1 MSELGA
7 GTEGS
12 SGGFSAIVSASS
24 KHLENATSLHNSNG
38 IVIVEN
44 EQFSA
49 SLNPDFRHAKNLR
62 EIVTMYNRISSA
74 IESCV
79 LDDKFPFVISGDHSN
94 AGGTVSGLKRSWMNS
109 RIGLV
114 WIDAH
119 ADLHSPFTTPS
130 GNVHGMPVATAIK
143 ENNIENAIN
152 QPSDK
157 TIDLWS
163 KLLGDERRVNPS
175 DVAYVGLRSVED
187 AESFLIQKYGMGVHT
202 VKELRNRGVDKV
214 IRDIELQLDKCDV
227 IYVSFDV
234 DSMDPSVSNGTGTP
248 VNDGLSKKEALEL
261 LQTLASH
268 SKVKCIEFTEINPSL
283 DSIGEPMGEVASHL
297 FHETI
302 NCLNKRLSK

>member
-24 KHLENATSLHNSNG
+24 NHLENTTSVYNF
-38 IVIVEN
+38 IDTIKVEN
-44 EQFSA
+44 EQFST
-49 SLNPDFRHAKNLR
+49 SLNPDFSHAKNLR
-62 EIVTMYNRISSA
+62 EIVTMYNRISIA
-74 IESCV
+74 IENSV
-79 LDDKFPFVISGDHSN
+79 SDDKFPFVISGDHSN
-94 AGGTVSGLKRSWMNS
+94 AGGTIRGLKSSWMNS

-157 TIDLWS
+157 IIDLWG
-163 KLLGDERRVNPS
+163 KLSGDERRVNPS
-175 DVAYVGLRSVED
+175 DIAYVGLRSVED

-202 VKELRNRGVDKV
+202 VKKLRTRGVDRV

-261 LQTLASH
+261 LQAFASH

-283 DSIGEPMGEVASHL
+283 DSTGEPMGEVASHL
-297 FHETI
+297 FYETI